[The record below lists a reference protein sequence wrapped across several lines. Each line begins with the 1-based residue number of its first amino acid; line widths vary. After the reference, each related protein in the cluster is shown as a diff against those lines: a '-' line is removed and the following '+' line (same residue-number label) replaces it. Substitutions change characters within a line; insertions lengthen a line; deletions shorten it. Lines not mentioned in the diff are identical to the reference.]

1 MAKTVIVTA
10 DKIKKRERI
19 IKYLKYGLFI
29 CFSLL
34 LGVFIV
40 LNFVY
45 NGGKFSINLD
55 KKLSEQSSI
64 VLYSDSIGKDVSRKL
79 FAEDIEYMDNISI
92 NWIPKNIDTE
102 KDGSHNGEN
111 YIAYTFY
118 LENQG
123 EKEVNYWYTIFID
136 DVIKDVD
143 EAVRIMVF
151 KNGEKTVYAKKNAE
165 TKKPEQDTVEFY
177 SDEIA
182 VINKRTNFKS
192 GDIDKYTVVIFL
204 EGDDPDCVNKILGGE
219 IKLHMEMTAEDIK
232 EEK

>member
-29 CFSLL
+29 SFSLL
-34 LGVFIV
+34 LGLFIV

-92 NWIPKNIDTE
+92 NWIPKNIDTIL
-102 KDGSHNGEN
+102 
-111 YIAYTFY
+111 IAVAPT
-118 LENQG
+118 
-123 EKEVNYWYTIFID
+123 
-136 DVIKDVD
+136 
-143 EAVRIMVF
+143 EARKI
-151 KNGEKTVYAKKNAE
+151 NLIR
-165 TKKPEQDTVEFY
+165 
-177 SDEIA
+177 EIA
-182 VINKRTNFKS
+182 TFNVTELGNK
-192 GDIDKYTVVIFL
+192 
-204 EGDDPDCVNKILGGE
+204 
-219 IKLHMEMTAEDIK
+219 
-232 EEK
+232 